1 MFFKMKARCI
11 ENQLSAWE
19 KITSDPDILS
29 TVSGLPVDF
38 SEEIEY
44 KSFVIPPKFSP

>member
-1 MFFKMKARCI
+1 MFFKMKAGCI
-11 ENQLSAWE
+11 EKQLSVWE
-19 KITSDPDILS
+19 KINSDPDILS

-44 KSFVIPPKFSP
+44 KSFVTPPKFSP

>member
-1 MFFKMKARCI
+1 MFFKMKTGCI
-11 ENQLSAWE
+11 GNQFPAWE

-29 TVSGLPVDF
+29 TVSGLPVEF

-44 KSFVIPPKFSP
+44 KSFVTPPKFSP